1 LGLPPTIRWVGGLD
15 GHIEL
20 VDQTL
25 LPEKLQVKCCQ
36 EVEQLS
42 EAIRSLRIR
51 GAPALGVAGAMG
63 VVLGAARHR
72 RRDRQAFDAKLA
84 EVCDYLAALRPTAVN
99 LGWAVERMRA
109 RAASMSGCSPEQ
121 VCEGLLAEADSIRAE
136 DQRCCEAIGLAG
148 QPLVTEGG
156 GVLTHC
162 HTGALATCGAGTAL
176 AVLYEA
182 HRRGRRF
189 RVYADETRPLL
200 QGARLTAWELM
211 RAGLDVTLICD
222 SAAGS
227 LMAAGQVDLVLTG
240 ADRIAGNGDT
250 ANKVGTYSLAVLARS
265 HGIPFYV
272 AAPTS
277 SFDLTLEDGSDI
289 SIEQR
294 PAAEVRGG
302 FGRQTAP
309 AEVRCH
315 NAAFDVTPAEL
326 ISGIVTDRGV
336 VAPVGREAIGHVF
349 SRSLLHGGN

>member
-1 LGLPPTIRWVGGLD
+1 
-15 GHIEL
+15 
-20 VDQTL
+20 
-25 LPEKLQVKCCQ
+25 
-36 EVEQLS
+36 
-42 EAIRSLRIR
+42 
-51 GAPALGVAGAMG
+51 
-63 VVLGAARHR
+63 
-72 RRDRQAFDAKLA
+72 
-84 EVCDYLAALRPTAVN
+84 
-99 LGWAVERMRA
+99 
-109 RAASMSGCSPEQ
+109 
-121 VCEGLLAEADSIRAE
+121 
-136 DQRCCEAIGLAG
+136 
-148 QPLVTEGG
+148 
-156 GVLTHC
+156 
-162 HTGALATCGAGTAL
+162 
-176 AVLYEA
+176 
-182 HRRGRRF
+182 
-189 RVYADETRPLL
+189 
-200 QGARLTAWELM
+200 M